1 MGRKPKVQTRL
12 EEETYEDFETYRD
25 SRGLSDAEAARD
37 LIGAGLDAEPLRVDE
52 WDSEFHQMMAPVQYV
67 GGAIVA
73 LSLLAIVTAQFST
86 ITASFLATAGAAGI
100 GGAIGGSLR

>member
-37 LIGAGLDAEPLRVDE
+37 LIGAGLDTEPLRVDE
-52 WDSEFHQMMAPVQYV
+52 WDQTYSQMMAPVQKF
-67 GGAIVA
+67 GGAIVGVSI
-73 LSLLAIVTAQFST
+73 LVILAAQFSSMA
-86 ITASFLATAGAAGI
+86 ASLVAAAGAAGI
-100 GGAIGGSLR
+100 GGAVGGWLR